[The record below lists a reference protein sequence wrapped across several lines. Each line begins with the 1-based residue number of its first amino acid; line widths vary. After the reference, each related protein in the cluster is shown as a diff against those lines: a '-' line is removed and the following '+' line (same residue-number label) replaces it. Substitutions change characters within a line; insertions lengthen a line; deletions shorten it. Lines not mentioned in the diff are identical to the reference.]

1 MVSYGLW
8 RFNMEVILKRQDI
21 IDWLDNA
28 CNYDKSIIHDYL
40 DEEFGE
46 SEECDCDS
54 NEINSIDDIDDDWRT
69 EIIDDFID
77 ELKFIKTMK
86 GEQAMYA
93 YVDSLLGL

>member
-1 MVSYGLW
+1 
-8 RFNMEVILKRQDI
+8 MEVILKRQDI

-28 CNYDKSIIHDYL
+28 CNYDKGIIHDYL
-40 DEEFGE
+40 DGEFCE

-54 NEINSIDDIDDDWRT
+54 NEINSIDDTDDDWRT

-86 GEQAMYA
+86 GEQAMQDY
-93 YVDSLLGL
+93 LHQRMGT

>member
-1 MVSYGLW
+1 
-8 RFNMEVILKRQDI
+8 MEVILKRQDI

-46 SEECDCDS
+46 SEECDCSS

-86 GEQAMYA
+86 GEQAMHDYL
-93 YVDSLLGL
+93 YQRMGIIY